1 VVRCAAIFDLTDKV
15 ILITG
20 ASSGIGRQ
28 CAVTLSGQGA
38 RIALLGRDMDR
49 LQETLSMMSTPD
61 MHKVFSHDFAAS
73 LDVKEMVE
81 QVVNEVG
88 KLSGIV
94 HSAGI
99 STTLPLRA
107 LTQDKVEQFT
117 RVNVHAPMALT
128 KAAVTPACMNP
139 DGASVVFMASVMGV
153 VGEVGKSL
161 YSMTKGALL
170 GASKSLALELAPRKI
185 RVNCLSPGVVESPMS
200 AGAIYSQSEEAL
212 GRIRDKHPLGLGSV
226 EDVANACLF
235 LVSDEAKWITGTNF
249 VIDGGYTAR

>member
-1 VVRCAAIFDLTDKV
+1 MVRCAAIFDLTDRT

-28 CAVTLSGQGA
+28 CAITLSGQGA
-38 RIALLGRDMDR
+38 RIALLGRDMGR
-49 LQETLSMMSTPD
+49 LQETVSMMSNPD
-61 MHKVFSHDFAAS
+61 VHNVYAHDFAES
-73 LDVKEMVE
+73 LDVKEMIE
-81 QVVNEVG
+81 QVVSEMG

-107 LTQDKVEQFT
+107 QTQEKLERFT

-128 KAAVTPACMNP
+128 KAAVSPACMNP
-139 DGASVVFMASVMGV
+139 DGASVIFMASVMGV

-170 GASKSLALELAPRKI
+170 AGSKSLALELAPRKI

-212 GRIRDKHPLGLGSV
+212 GQVRDRHPLGLGSV
-226 EDVANACLF
+226 EDVANACLY
-235 LVSDEAKWITGTNF
+235 LVSDEAKWVTGTNL

>member
-1 VVRCAAIFDLTDKV
+1 MLDLTDRT

-49 LQETLSMMSTPD
+49 LRETLSMMSNPD
-61 MHKVFSHDFAAS
+61 THKVFTHDFVAS
-73 LDVKEMVE
+73 LDVKGLVE
-81 QVVNEVG
+81 QIVG
-88 KLSGIV
+88 ETGKISGVV

-107 LTQDKVEQFT
+107 LTQDKLELFN
-117 RVNVHAPMALT
+117 RVNVHGPMALT
-128 KAAVTPACMNP
+128 KAAVTPACVNP
-139 DGASVVFMASVMGV
+139 DGASVVFVTSVMSV

-170 GASKSLALELAPRKI
+170 GASRSLALELAPRKI

-200 AGAIYSQSEEAL
+200 AGAVYSQSEEAL
-212 GRIRDKHPLGLGSV
+212 GKIRDKHPLGLGSV

-235 LVSDEAKWITGTNF
+235 LVSDEAKWITGANF
-249 VIDGGYTAR
+249 VVDGGYTAG